1 MMQKNNSESKSR
13 AAFERAARVIAG
25 GVNSPVRA
33 YRSVGVQPPFIERG
47 NGAKIYDID
56 GNAYIDYVCSWG
68 ALIAGH
74 GHPAVIEAVRKAA
87 EKGTSFGAPTL
98 GEVELAEKIAG
109 AYRSIDKIR
118 MVSSGTEAVMSAVRL
133 ARGRTGKDLIV
144 KMEGCYHGH
153 SDGML
158 VSAGSGLAESSLAS
172 SAGVPEQ
179 IASATVVIPYN
190 DVAAARAVFGMHIDK
205 IAAVIVEPVAA
216 NMGVIPPADGY
227 LQELR
232 NLCDRNNAVL
242 IFDEVITGF
251 RLARG
256 GAQEVYGVEA
266 DITCLGK
273 IIGGG
278 LPAAAF
284 GGSTEIMD
292 ELAPDGPVYQAGTL
306 SGNPVAVAAANA
318 TVDLLCGNGVY
329 EGLEASAGLLEEGLS
344 AAACKAGVP
353 VRINRAGSLLSVFFT
368 ERPVRNFA
376 EAKSADIK
384 QFKRY
389 FSQMLSHGIYPAPS
403 AFEAMFVSIAH
414 SREDIERTIEAGER
428 SFEAIN
434 AVSG

>member
-266 DITCLGK
+266 DIHSMQSC
-273 IIGGG
+273 
-278 LPAAAF
+278 
-284 GGSTEIMD
+284 
-292 ELAPDGPVYQAGTL
+292 AG
-306 SGNPVAVAAANA
+306 
-318 TVDLLCGNGVY
+318 
-329 EGLEASAGLLEEGLS
+329 
-344 AAACKAGVP
+344 
-353 VRINRAGSLLSVFFT
+353 
-368 ERPVRNFA
+368 
-376 EAKSADIK
+376 
-384 QFKRY
+384 
-389 FSQMLSHGIYPAPS
+389 
-403 AFEAMFVSIAH
+403 
-414 SREDIERTIEAGER
+414 
-428 SFEAIN
+428 
-434 AVSG
+434 